1 MFNHSN
7 TAAILRRV
15 AHCSPKISHF
25 HEHTKSANVP
35 WCFVVRRAI
44 RMAAIIQTISRA
56 ELNARRTETAAR
68 IGTAKR
74 AHPWTYSEFF
84 RELSDFSARSF

>member
-1 MFNHSN
+1 M
-7 TAAILRRV
+7 
-15 AHCSPKISHF
+15 
-25 HEHTKSANVP
+25 
-35 WCFVVRRAI
+35 RRAI